1 MMNHDQ
7 DNRLEAEAVID
18 RKALMV
24 RLNNDIELLMELI
37 DYFLQSYPLQLQEI
51 EAAIA
56 GRDAETL
63 RRIAHTLK
71 GSLGNFGA
79 NKGYELAYQLERG
92 GMEEDF
98 SRARSIL
105 FSLEQEMKAVDHE
118 LRLISKEY
126 AA

>member
-1 MMNHDQ
+1 MMDHDQ
-7 DNRLEAEAVID
+7 DEKLEAEEVID

-24 RLNNDIELLMELI
+24 RMNNDIELLQELI
-37 DYFLQSYPLQLQEI
+37 EYFLQSYPSQLQEI

-56 GRDAETL
+56 NQDTETL

-71 GSLGNFGA
+71 SSLGNFCA
-79 NKGYELAYQLERG
+79 NKGYELAHELEAG
-92 GMEEDF
+92 SMEEDL
-98 SRARSIL
+98 SHARSIYI
-105 FSLEQEMKAVDHE
+105 SLLQEMQVVDRT